1 VKNCPLP
8 RLDRNPEIRERL
20 MRYSRIRE
28 GEIWDDPAGRHRVGC
43 LDAAQTADVSRLM
56 LGEKAA
62 LAIQDPPYNQVAF
75 EERNVAHF
83 IDWCRHW
90 IAVTDEALAEN
101 ASLYVWMGAD
111 QKQDFQPLPDFMLM
125 MRETGFRARSL
136 ITVRNQRGYG
146 TLRNWMAVRQELLFY
161 VKGSPDFDVS
171 AEYTDAPKKVG
182 GYYKSVN
189 GKRSENLGRGRS
201 TGLRAGNVWVDVQQ
215 VFYRLEEN
223 VNGCYAQK
231 PLKSCER
238 IIRAATK
245 PGDLVIDFFGHS
257 GTTLMAA
264 ERLGRRC
271 RTIDVDPVFSEIAI
285 RRLERYRETG
295 RTGWQ
300 NSHPFECEIESDS
313 ELRSLIRRGG
323 ANARQGICDA
333 QVGRSR
339 STGKSDSTRSRDD
352 RLSGD

>member
-1 VKNCPLP
+1 
-8 RLDRNPEIRERL
+8 

-28 GEIWDDPAGRHRVGC
+28 GEIWDDPAGKHRVGC
-43 LDAAQTADVSRLM
+43 LDAAQTGDVSRLM
-56 LGEKAA
+56 GGEKAP

-75 EERNVAHF
+75 EERHVAQF

-90 IAVTDEALAEN
+90 IAATDEALAEN

-111 QKQDFQPLPDFMLM
+111 QKHHFQPLPDFMLM

-171 AEYTDAPKKVG
+171 AEYTGAPKKVA

-189 GKRSENLGRGRS
+189 GKRTENLVRGRS
-201 TGLRAGNVWVDVQQ
+201 KGLRAGNVWVDVQQ

-238 IIRAATK
+238 IVRAATK
-245 PGDLVIDFFGHS
+245 RGDLVIDLFGHS
-257 GTTLMAA
+257 GTTLVAA
-264 ERLGRRC
+264 ERLARRC
-271 RTIDVDPVFSEIAI
+271 RIMDVDPVFCEIAI

-300 NSHPFECEIESDS
+300 NSHPFECEAESDS
-313 ELRSLIRRGG
+313 ELRSLIRCGG
-323 ANARQGICDA
+323 ANARQGIRDT